1 MSAINEQAVNRPD
14 SEHGA
19 EERTRSERYYSAPQ
33 RVLIW
38 RKFRKHRMAIVGMSI
53 LAVFVVV
60 AALAEFIAPYTPTQR
75 RTDRIYAGPQRIRFF
90 DHEGRF
96 HLRPFVYGLQRDLDP
111 FTMQRIYTDDQ
122 SVMHPVRFFTRGQPY
137 RLWGVFESDLRLF
150 GVEGEEA
157 SIFLFGTDRLGRCL
171 FSRNIHASR
180 ISLSV
185 GLVGVLL
192 AFVLGTI
199 LGGISGY
206 FGGVVDAVIQRIVEF
221 LIAIPHI
228 PLWMGLSAALPR
240 EWSNLQI
247 YFGITLIIS
256 LIAWCPLA
264 RVVRGKVLEVREE
277 DYAVAA
283 KVSGMNSFQIIYRH
297 MVPSVFSFLIVS
309 LTLSIPNM
317 ILAETALSFLGL
329 GIQPPTVS
337 WGTLL
342 QEAQS
347 LQVLVLHPWLL
358 IPGVFVVVAVLAFNF
373 IGDGLRDA
381 ADPYK

>member
-1 MSAINEQAVNRPD
+1 VEYETKV
-14 SEHGA
+14 EHKASVTARG
-19 EERTRSERYYSAPQ
+19 ETSSERYYSAPQ

-38 RKFRKHRMAIVGMSI
+38 RKFRRHRLAIVGMTI
-53 LAVFVVV
+53 LLIFAFV
-60 AALAEFIAPYTPTQR
+60 AIFAEFIAPYTPTAR
-75 RTDRIYAGPQRIRFF
+75 RTDRIYAAPQRIRFV
-90 DHEGRF
+90 DRDGTF
-96 HLRPFVYGLQRDLDP
+96 HFRPFVYGLQRDIDP
-111 FTMQRIYTDDQ
+111 HTMQRIYTDDPD
-122 SVMHPVRFFTRGQPY
+122 VKYFVRFFTRGEPY
-137 RLWGVFESDLRLF
+137 RLLGLFPIDLRLF
-150 GVEGEEA
+150 GVEGETA

-171 FSRNIHASR
+171 FSRNIYASR

-185 GLVGVLL
+185 GLLGVFL
-192 AFVLGTI
+192 AFVLGTV
-199 LGGISGY
+199 LGGVSGY
-206 FGGVVDAVIQRIVEF
+206 FGGVVDNVIQRVVEF

-240 EWSNLQI
+240 DWSNLQI

-297 MVPSVFSFLIVS
+297 MVPSVFSYLIVS
-309 LTLSIPNM
+309 LTLSVPNM

-358 IPGVFVVVAVLAFNF
+358 IPGLFVIVAVLGFNF
-373 IGDGLRDA
+373 VGDGLRDA

>member
-1 MSAINEQAVNRPD
+1 MKLAQKTPAATAVD
-14 SEHGA
+14 TE
-19 EERTRSERYYSAPQ
+19 SERYYSAPQ

-38 RKFRKHRMAIVGMSI
+38 RKFRNHRLALVGMAIL
-53 LAVFVVV
+53 LAFVVV
-60 AALAEFIAPYTPTQR
+60 AVFAEFIAPYTQTVR
-75 RTDRIYAGPQRIRFF
+75 RTDRIYAAPQRVRFI
-90 DHEGRF
+90 DHEGTF
-96 HLRPFVYGLQRDLDP
+96 SIRPFVYGLQRDIDP
-111 FTMQRIYTDDQ
+111 FTMQRIYTEDH
-122 SVMHPVRFFTRGQPY
+122 SEKYFVRFFTRGQPY
-137 RLWGVFESDLRLF
+137 RFWGLIPSDIHLF

-171 FSRNIHASR
+171 FSRNIYASR

-185 GLVGVLL
+185 GLLGVLL
-192 AFVLGTI
+192 AFVLGTV

-206 FGGVVDAVIQRIVEF
+206 FGGMVDNVIQRVVEF

-240 EWSNLQI
+240 DWSNLQI

-297 MVPSVFSFLIVS
+297 MVPSMFSYLIVS
-309 LTLSIPNM
+309 LTLSIPSM

-358 IPGVFVVVAVLAFNF
+358 IPGLFVIIAVLGFNF
-373 IGDGLRDA
+373 VGDGLRDA